1 MRRGTP
7 LFALPHHAAYG
18 AKLIWGTADAIW
30 TELGD
35 TSEDVN
41 WYTKRGILSGVYSS
55 VVLFW
60 LGDDSTNNQA
70 TWDFL
75 DRRIDN
81 VMQIEK
87 VKAQVNNNPVLSKL
101 MQGPNWLLSQIK
113 APQSHDADDLP
124 GRWTTPQ

>member
-1 MRRGTP
+1 
-7 LFALPHHAAYG
+7 
-18 AKLIWGTADAIW
+18 
-30 TELGD
+30 
-35 TSEDVN
+35 
-41 WYTKRGILSGVYSS
+41 
-55 VVLFW
+55 LFW
-60 LGDDSTNNQA
+60 LGDDSTDNQA

-87 VKAQVNNNPVLSKL
+87 VKAQVNNNPVLYKL